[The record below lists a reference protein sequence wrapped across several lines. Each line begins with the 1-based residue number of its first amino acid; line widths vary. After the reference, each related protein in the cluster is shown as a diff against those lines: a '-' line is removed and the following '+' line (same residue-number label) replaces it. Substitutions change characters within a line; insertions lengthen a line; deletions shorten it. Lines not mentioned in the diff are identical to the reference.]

1 MEELSIQML
10 GGFSLRI
17 GNRELSDTDNRSKKV
32 WVLLAYLICQREHCV
47 LQGDPAQL
55 MLAHRDGKQILS
67 LDQKPVPA
75 GIRNGDR
82 LILI

>member
-1 MEELSIQML
+1 MTIELEVPMLDCRIEMQINEQLELRALLEEI
-10 GGFSLRI
+10 I
-17 GNRELSDTDNRSKKV
+17 E
-32 WVLLAYLICQREHCV
+32 LICQREHCV